1 VAAAVAL
8 VLGLVFVFEDAVI
21 SRSRSLPI
29 GSHAMF
35 LALVHLNVI
44 GIGLLAWL
52 LARNVTK
59 LVIDRRRGIV
69 GSKLNSKFVAL
80 FVLTSALS
88 TSGLFV
94 LCGFLVA
101 HTVDTWF
108 ELELS
113 DGLSAARAL
122 ADRYYTG
129 EERTLRGQARALAR
143 EIGEFGLLE
152 PERRTGLASWLRNR
166 RSAYGLAS
174 IEVFDPRLAPIAA
187 SGADGARA
195 ASPDAAAARSSP
207 ALLAAVGQSGQA
219 SSERHAVPEGDL
231 LRGAATIRVSSLGG
245 EPLGVVLIERLLPPE
260 IGARVTSVHEALDA
274 YQRLQPAAGPFRG
287 SMLLLLGLL
296 TLLSLLFSSW
306 MGFRLAKQITDPIQR
321 LALAADEVAA
331 GNLEVRVEH
340 RGEDEIGL
348 LVAGFNRMASDLEAS
363 RGDLER
369 RRGLMEVVLGGVG
382 AGVISVDANG
392 LVTTVNASAVRLL
405 GVAPGSWVGAKLGE
419 MLRDAPLDVADHLL
433 SRLHA
438 EGREI
443 LRQQVAISVDGEHR
457 ILNWTVSALR
467 AGDGAYAGAVALID
481 DVTQIVR
488 GQRTAAWRDVA
499 RRIAHEVKNPLTP
512 IQLSAQRLRRKLGPR
527 ISDVE
532 SRQVLE
538 QCTDAITAQVEAMK
552 VLVSEFSKFAALP
565 ATDPTP
571 TDLNALVSEAIAMYK
586 GKPSIAFTAH
596 LADDLP
602 ELDVDRE
609 QIKRVILNLVDN
621 AMVAIEAAGSGPR
634 AIAIS
639 TRIDRA
645 VGTVQLEVADTGC
658 GVRPEDR
665 ARLFQPGFSTK
676 KDGTGIG
683 LTIVSRIVSDHSGHI
698 RVRSNQPRGTRFV
711 IELPARL

>member
-8 VLGLVFVFEDAVI
+8 VLALVFVFEGAVI
-21 SRSRSLPI
+21 GRSRSLPI

-52 LARNVTK
+52 LARNVVK

-69 GSKLNSKFVAL
+69 GSKLNSKFVSL

-88 TSGLFV
+88 TSGLFI

-108 ELELS
+108 EIELS
-113 DGLSAARAL
+113 DGLRQAL
-122 ADRYYTG
+122 EIADRYYTG
-129 EERTLRGQARALAR
+129 EERSLSGQARALAR
-143 EIGEFGLLE
+143 EIGEYGLLDPARRDALE
-152 PERRTGLASWLRNR
+152 PWMRNR
-166 RSAYGLAS
+166 RTAYRLRS
-174 IEVFDPRLAPIAA
+174 IEVFDAQLAPLAKSA
-187 SGADGARA
+187 HVKDLT
-195 ASPDAAAARSSP
+195 PDVDPAER
-207 ALLAAVGQSGQA
+207 ALLAAGRSGQA
-219 SSERHAVPEGDL
+219 RTARLAIAEGDL
-231 LRGAATIRVSSLGG
+231 LRGAAAVRADGTNGAT
-245 EPLGVVLIERLLPPE
+245 LGVVLVERVLPAE
-260 IGARVTSVHEALDA
+260 IGVRVAAVRSALDS
-274 YQRLQPAAGPFRG
+274 YRRLQPAAGPFRG

-321 LALAADEVAA
+321 LAVAADEVAA

-348 LVAGFNRMASDLEAS
+348 LVAGFNRMASDLQAS

-369 RRGLMEVVLGGVG
+369 RRALMEVVLGGVG
-382 AGVISVDANG
+382 AGVISLDANG
-392 LVTTVNASAVRLL
+392 LVTTVNASAIRLL
-405 GVAPGSWVGAKLGE
+405 GIPAGSWVGAKLGE
-419 MLRDAPLDVADHLL
+419 MLRGAPLEVVEHLL
-433 SRLHA
+433 ARIHV

-467 AGDGAYAGAVALID
+467 AGDATYAGAVALID

-527 ISDVE
+527 IEDAE

-552 VLVSEFSKFAALP
+552 VLVSEFSKFATLP

-586 GKPSIAFTAH
+586 GKPSIEFSAR
-596 LADDLP
+596 LAEDLP

-621 AMVAIEAAGSGPR
+621 AMGAIEAAGPGPR

-665 ARLFQPGFSTK
+665 SRLFQPGFSTK
-676 KDGTGIG
+676 QNGTGIG
-683 LTIVSRIVSDHSGHI
+683 LSIVSRIVSDHSGHI
-698 RVRSNQPRGTRFV
+698 RVRSHQPRGTRFV
-711 IELPARL
+711 VELPARL

>member
-1 VAAAVAL
+1 V
-8 VLGLVFVFEDAVI
+8 
-21 SRSRSLPI
+21 R
-29 GSHAMF
+29 
-35 LALVHLNVI
+35 
-44 GIGLLAWL
+44 
-52 LARNVTK
+52 
-59 LVIDRRRGIV
+59 
-69 GSKLNSKFVAL
+69 
-80 FVLTSALS
+80 
-88 TSGLFV
+88 
-94 LCGFLVA
+94 
-101 HTVDTWF
+101 
-108 ELELS
+108 
-113 DGLSAARAL
+113 
-122 ADRYYTG
+122 
-129 EERTLRGQARALAR
+129 
-143 EIGEFGLLE
+143 
-152 PERRTGLASWLRNR
+152 
-166 RSAYGLAS
+166 
-174 IEVFDPRLAPIAA
+174 
-187 SGADGARA
+187 
-195 ASPDAAAARSSP
+195 
-207 ALLAAVGQSGQA
+207 
-219 SSERHAVPEGDL
+219 
-231 LRGAATIRVSSLGG
+231 
-245 EPLGVVLIERLLPPE
+245 
-260 IGARVTSVHEALDA
+260 EALDA
-274 YQRLQPAAGPFRG
+274 YRRLQPAAGPFRG
-287 SMLLLLGLL
+287 SMFLLLGLL

-321 LALAADEVAA
+321 LAHAADEVAA

-340 RGEDEIGL
+340 RGGEDEIGL

-369 RRGLMEVVLGGVG
+369 RRALMEVVLGGVG

-392 LVTTVNASAVRLL
+392 LVTTVNASAIRLL
-405 GVAPGSWVGAKLGE
+405 GIAPGSWIGAKLGE
-419 MLRDAPLDVADHLL
+419 MLRGAPLDVVEHLL
-433 SRLHA
+433 SRIHS
-438 EGREI
+438 EGRDL

-467 AGDGAYAGAVALID
+467 AGDAAYTGAVALLD

-527 ISDVE
+527 IADAE

-586 GKPSIAFTAH
+586 GKPSIEFTAQ
-596 LADDLP
+596 LADELP

-621 AMVAIEAAGSGPR
+621 AMVAIEAAGPGPR
-634 AIAIS
+634 AIGIS

-645 VGTVQLEVADTGC
+645 VGTVQLEVADTGS